1 MIYFRESINLNDIVK
16 IVQEILKEDGQKK
29 RRYVYEKK
37 NHHCGAGHRCHFCCS
52 CGCLCFGTD
61 TGIDMIKP
69 RRYDHE
75 RKQKTAKRGT

>member
-29 RRYVYEKK
+29 EGMSMKRKIIIAALVI
-37 NHHCGAGHRCHFCCS
+37 APFWLQ

-61 TGIDMIKP
+61 TGIDMIKA